1 MLATSI
7 LEKCKKA
14 FNPILCELV
23 DESWKHAGHLE
34 MLKAAPLKSQETH
47 FALKI
52 VSEAFRGVPLV
63 KRHQMVYGILQE
75 EFSQRGLHALSL
87 DLKANESE

>member
-14 FNPILCELV
+14 LNPIICELV
-23 DESWKHAGHLE
+23 DESWKHAGHAE
-34 MLKAAPLKSQETH
+34 MLKAPVKSKETH

-52 VSEAFRGVPLV
+52 VSGAFDGLSLV
-63 KRHQMVYGILQE
+63 KRHQLVYGILQE
-75 EFSQRGLHALSL
+75 EFAEKGLHALSL
-87 DLKANESE
+87 DLKGSEVES